1 MLLKR
6 SVTALFA
13 ICLTWLAAFP
23 SLLMAQE
30 TDAPAESQV
39 AVEDRVIEEIHLE
52 GVRLSEAIEHLK
64 EVYPGFQAIVITK
77 SNVPATDPVLPN
89 IALKNVK
96 LRNILRLL
104 EISVPGLAYET
115 IDDGEE
121 NSDRITVFGV
131 DPTEDAP
138 ENVLKIFSLRTILS
152 RSDDRRAALDE
163 TLSLLQATLEAIGE
177 SNSVSMKVH
186 EGTETVLVRGTLE
199 QVAAVEEAII
209 ALTPTSDELKTA
221 KVAETSQAELEK
233 MAAQIHQL
241 SEALP
246 RIVSV
251 MEKLKQTSEAT
262 SSELAALQKRLDAL
276 EKSAAAK

>member
-39 AVEDRVIEEIHLE
+39 AVEDRVIAEVQLE

-115 IDDGEE
+115 IDDGEG
-121 NSDRITVFGV
+121 NSDRITMFRV
-131 DPTEDAP
+131 DYTEDAP

-186 EGTETVLVRGTLE
+186 EGTETVLIRGTLE
-199 QVAAVEEAII
+199 QVAAIEEAII
-209 ALTPTSDELKTA
+209 ALTPTAEELEMA
-221 KVAETSQAELEK
+221 NAAESSQAELEK

-262 SSELAALQKRLDAL
+262 SSELAAMQKRLDAL

>member
-6 SVTALFA
+6 SAASLLA
-13 ICLTWLAAFP
+13 ICLTWLAASP
-23 SLLMAQE
+23 SLLMAQDA
-30 TDAPAESQV
+30 DAPAENPP

-52 GVRLSEAIEHLK
+52 GARLSEVIEHLK
-64 EVYPGFQAIVITK
+64 EVCPGFQAIVITK

-89 IALKNVK
+89 ISLKNVK
-96 LRNILRLL
+96 LKNVLRLL

-115 IDDGEE
+115 IDDGEG

-138 ENVLKIFSLRTILS
+138 ENILKIFPLRTILS
-152 RSDDRRAALDE
+152 RSDDRRTALDE

-199 QVAAVEEAII
+199 QVAAVEQAII
-209 ALTPTSDELKTA
+209 ALTPTAEELEMGKTA
-221 KVAETSQAELEK
+221 ASSQAELEK